1 MSAEGLARMR
11 ASEGH
16 VLPDPDDGQH
26 PLETGVAQYDKATV
40 GWALACLAVLVG
52 IVICAIAQSP
62 GGGQ

>member
-1 MSAEGLARMR
+1 MSELTPHQAAQAKLARIR
-11 ASEGH
+11 ASEGQH
-16 VLPDPDDGQH
+16 LAHDAANDP
-26 PLETGVAQYDKATV
+26 DKATV